1 MENQA
6 FLRTLGCMDIPGVDG
21 LSTKDGMFLPLD
33 PKNKSA
39 GMVNVSCGTGV
50 YVCDSGPGFSFL
62 NAFFE
67 KGADASSYPYPP
79 QAVQNAGSNGA
90 NGNAVQMFAA
100 EQLPIKH
107 ALAKSFG
114 VFNKMYTASPTMSW
128 PNHMFT
134 QSGTS
139 CGCTST
145 GPTCECCSAD
155 LTLRCCAKA

>member
-67 KGADASSYPYPP
+67 KGADASTYPYPP

-114 VFNKMYTASPTMSW
+114 VFVR
-128 PNHMFT
+128 
-134 QSGTS
+134 TS
-139 CGCTST
+139 
-145 GPTCECCSAD
+145 AA
-155 LTLRCCAKA
+155 LRLLIH